1 VPLIS
6 PVFLPFRGGPLTLVF
21 VGLGLERGGMSIRG
35 LEEVK
40 KADAVYAELYTS
52 VIPGLSVEELERLTG
67 KKVKVVDRKTVEED
81 PKEILEAARRG
92 RVAFLVPGDPMTATT
107 HVDLR
112 LRAHRAGIQ
121 TEIVHAGSIL
131 SAVVGMSGLQSYKFG
146 PTATVPF
153 PDNPSSRPYDVLAEN
168 KIRGLHTLLLLDL
181 RAEEGRAMTATE
193 AMQIMLALEEKHR
206 RGVFTLRTPVIVI
219 ARAGGKDQLVRGGR
233 VADLIRLNFGGPPH
247 CMVVPG
253 RLHFIEAEALKVFAE
268 MPEDAV
274 DELGG

>member
-1 VPLIS
+1 M
-6 PVFLPFRGGPLTLVF
+6 VF
-21 VGLGLERGGMSIRG
+21 VGLGLETGGMSIRG

-40 KADAVYAELYTS
+40 RADAVYAELYTNI
-52 VIPGLSVEELERLTG
+52 IPGLSAEELARLIG
-67 KKVKVVDRKTVEED
+67 KRVKVVDRKTVEED
-81 PKEILEAARRG
+81 PEEILEAARRG
-92 RVAFLVPGDPMTATT
+92 RVVFLVPGDPMVATT

-131 SAVVGMSGLQSYKFG
+131 SAAAGMCGLQSYKFG

-168 KIRGLHTLLLLDL
+168 KGRGLHTLLLLDL
-181 RAEEGRAMTATE
+181 RAEEGRAMTANE
-193 AMQIMLALEEKHR
+193 AMRIMLALEEKHR

-219 ARAGGKDQLVRGGR
+219 ARGGGKDQLVRGGR
-233 VADLIRLNFGGPPH
+233 VGDLIGLDFGGPPH

-253 RLHFIEAEALKVFAE
+253 RLHFIEAEALAAFTG

-274 DELGG
+274 DELR